1 MNKLTSVI
9 LVVFMMLTLTSC
21 TGDDTQFQ
29 PSTET
34 PAQTQSMT
42 PTESPSQT
50 QGNTPTIPPSELT
63 PEETETPD
71 IPELFEGK
79 IAIITNSAYEIPWYS
94 AFPVISK
101 YGEGKV
107 VHVECPL
114 SYMFEHEKMV
124 DLVKDLGADPDI
136 KAIIVNRTYIGM
148 NAAIEKLRETRKD
161 IFVVYC
167 TPDTD
172 ESSAESAQTRAMTTQ
187 TADLILATDELGVGP
202 AMAKQAQK
210 LGAKTF
216 VHYSFPRH
224 MSVPIFLEMRELTK
238 RECEELGIEFVGV
251 TAIDPLSDAG
261 RDSANEFI
269 DDDVPKMVKKY
280 GKDTAFFT
288 TDCAMQ
294 IPLITAVVEQ
304 GAIYPQPCCPS
315 PYHGFT
321 SVFPREKELDD
332 RWADPSCS
340 RIDVDRDV
348 IKGLTKAIAKKN
360 MLGRLSTWPV
370 EKEHMYT
377 MTAAEYAIKWINGEV
392 SKDNIDIEIL
402 KQLMEE
408 YAGVEVYLTP
418 YTDEYPYT
426 ENGTGGTYNNFL
438 MMRMDYFTF
447 E

>member
-1 MNKLTSVI
+1 MNKLTSII
-9 LVVFMMLTLTSC
+9 LVVFMVLTLTSC
-21 TGDDTQFQ
+21 TGDDAQFQ
-29 PSTET
+29 PSTEA
-34 PAQTQSMT
+34 PAQTQSTM

-50 QGNTPTIPPSELT
+50 QGNTPTAYPSEPT
-63 PEETETPD
+63 PEETEAPD
-71 IPELFEGK
+71 TQEVFEGK
-79 IAIITNSAYEIPWYS
+79 IAIITYAASDITWYS

-101 YGEGKV
+101 YGGDKV

-124 DLVKDLGADPDI
+124 DLVMELGADPDI

-148 NAAIEKLRETRKD
+148 SAAFEKLRETRKD

-172 ESSAESAQTRAMTTQ
+172 ESSAESTQTRAIVAQ
-187 TADLILATDELGVGP
+187 TADLVLATDELGMGP

-224 MSVPIFLEMRELTK
+224 MSVPILLEMRELAK

-251 TAIDPLSDAG
+251 TAIDPLSEAG

-269 DDDVPKMVKKY
+269 LDDVPKMVKKY

-288 TDCAMQ
+288 TDSILKASL
-294 IPLITAVVEQ
+294 IPSVVSE
-304 GAIYPQPCCPS
+304 GAIFPYPS
-315 PYHGFT
+315 PYGFT
-321 SVFPREKELDD
+321 SVFQMEEELRN

-340 RIDVDRDV
+340 RIDIDRDV
-348 IKGLTKAIAKKN
+348 ISGLTKAIAKKN

-370 EKEHMYT
+370 EADHMYT
-377 MTAAEYAIKWINGEV
+377 MTAAEYAVKWINGEV

-418 YTDEYPYT
+418 YTDDYPYT
-426 ENGTGGTYNNFL
+426 ENGTGETYNNFL